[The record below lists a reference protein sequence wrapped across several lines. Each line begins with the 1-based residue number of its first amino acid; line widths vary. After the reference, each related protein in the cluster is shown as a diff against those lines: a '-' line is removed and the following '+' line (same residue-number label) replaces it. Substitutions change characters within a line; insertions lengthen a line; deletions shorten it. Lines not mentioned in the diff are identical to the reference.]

1 MLRLSALIAPVTA
14 GLLLLPTPGS
24 ASGTTGPLGMV
35 WHDGSTLPIEG
46 KGWADSHTHYHRL
59 PSRAKSHVSDMVW
72 RLASNTSGLTLR
84 FVTDSTTIAAQWDG
98 GTPMNHMA
106 ATGSHGLDLY
116 TRPWSEDGTAGG
128 PWKYAGTGR
137 PSTTATTAVIT
148 RNRPAK
154 LAEYLL
160 YLPTYAPVTT
170 LTLGLDPGAR
180 LLPGRPRDPARKPI
194 VFYGTSITQAGC
206 ASRSGMGHT
215 SILGRWLDR
224 EVINLGFSGSGKTE
238 PAIIRL
244 IAELDPALFVL
255 EPLPNMTTEMVTER
269 MGTAVELI
277 REKHPETPILLVAN
291 PLNPDDHAQNRS
303 LRMEFDRLQERGD
316 KNLHYLPSAGQL
328 DGREEGTVDGV
339 HPTDLGFE
347 RMATA
352 YEPVLRRILGEK

>member
-1 MLRLSALIAPVTA
+1 
-14 GLLLLPTPGS
+14 
-24 ASGTTGPLGMV
+24 
-35 WHDGSTLPIEG
+35 
-46 KGWADSHTHYHRL
+46 
-59 PSRAKSHVSDMVW
+59 MVW

-116 TRPWSEDGTAGG
+116 TRPWSEDGTTGG

-137 PSTTATTAVIT
+137 PNTTATTALIT

-170 LTLGLDPGAR
+170 LTLGLDPGAC

-238 PAIIRL
+238 PAIIQL

-255 EPLPNMTTEMVTER
+255 EPLPNMTTEMVKER
-269 MGTAVELI
+269 MGIAVQLI
-277 REKHPETPILLVAN
+277 REKHPKTPILLVAN
-291 PLNPDDHAQNRS
+291 PVNLDNHAQNRA
-303 LRMEFDRLQERGD
+303 LRMEFDRLRKRGD

-328 DGREEGTVDGV
+328 DGREEGTVDGT

-352 YEPVLRRILGEK
+352 YEPVLRRILREK